1 MTRTL
6 IDSRLSARL
15 TPQFYPDRL
24 TVQTS
29 TVTRAAAGSQV
40 KAWADDP
47 SRTDLPCRIAPTG
60 GGEVERTDQVLTNID
75 HRIGLA
81 SDYGI
86 TTEERIVCSV
96 TPDGV
101 AQTFDVILVE
111 TDSQA
116 HATYLNVLVVE

>member
-1 MTRTL
+1 MTHSL
-6 IDSRLSARL
+6 IDPRLSQRL
-15 TPQFYPDRL
+15 ELTFYPDLL

-29 TVTRAAAGSQV
+29 TIGRGAAGSQV
-40 KAWADDP
+40 KTWATDP
-47 SRTDLPCRIAPTG
+47 ARTDLPCRISPTG
-60 GGEVERTDQVLTNID
+60 GGEIERTDQVLTNID

-81 SDYGI
+81 SDFGI

-111 TDSQA
+111 TDSQS
-116 HATYLNVLVVE
+116 HATYLNVLVVQ